1 MADDKQM
8 DLQNSVAE
16 DKQMDLQNSVAD
28 PMPRNQTLIEIN
40 RSILHALY
48 TFKENAPLKNYILNK
63 RPSTGESLTLAE
75 VLTILKEI
83 IRDEGMFDMKNP
95 AVILCDQNLEKAL
108 NMRALHVTEIRD
120 IVYSQLTRLPDDKQD
135 INRSQ
140 NSRQQHNYSVRRD
153 EQQLQEALTPTD
165 KTTVSTSQTSVA
177 QQSVNGNPA
186 PQTSNGN
193 LPAVAPQT
201 SVTRSNNAP
210 ETPIDYTNNNARY
223 TLKSEFRS
231 VLATLPTFNQNQTLF
246 AYSEVSELLSNYI
259 RSKKNFIDPRNPKLA
274 IIKDDPLSKA
284 FKVDSFHQCQLTS
297 LMRKQLIYVS
307 DAVPGPSNVPGI
319 AIQLPG
325 NAIPIPRTS
334 LYLVPRTSA
343 DSVLRDRRMAHTG
356 AIAYRIPGTALA
368 IVVVPETSTTSSVP
382 GNSSQPNSRMTATIT
397 TTIPRTSATPG
408 NSSQPN
414 SGMIGPSTSPGTST
428 SSIPGNSSQP
438 NSGMIG
444 TSTSPGTSS
453 SSIPGN
459 SRLMQTTINS
469 QRNMTDLNTRIRN
482 CTDKIA
488 EYATSFIGKGLG
500 STYDERM
507 KYLTEEIKKHISG
520 ILDNRSCPT
529 IDEPPANQ
537 SILMTALMA
546 GNTEKEGSGRTSEAK
561 NEESPEDE
569 YSDEEFEEY
578 DVDSTEEQEVR
589 PPQAGG
595 GTGMSTDENSDPEC
609 LQTPVQIEDS
619 DGESAH
625 WADNE
630 DTMMIELK
638 SGKHEPTTFFKS
650 FPHISSQKCLGCKLG
665 KTPDSRYCKTCW
677 QKRKDW
683 LPNPPK
689 KAKRFSRRKRN
700 EQRDK
705 RLGAKASNCFI
716 ETENTIATS
725 DSSLCIFCYAEP
737 RNATIIHGKLGH
749 QLSCYPCAKK
759 LWKEHARCPVCR
771 RKIEK
776 IVKLIQT

>member
-1 MADDKQM
+1 
-8 DLQNSVAE
+8 
-16 DKQMDLQNSVAD
+16 
-28 PMPRNQTLIEIN
+28 
-40 RSILHALY
+40 
-48 TFKENAPLKNYILNK
+48 
-63 RPSTGESLTLAE
+63 
-75 VLTILKEI
+75 
-83 IRDEGMFDMKNP
+83 
-95 AVILCDQNLEKAL
+95 
-108 NMRALHVTEIRD
+108 
-120 IVYSQLTRLPDDKQD
+120 
-135 INRSQ
+135 
-140 NSRQQHNYSVRRD
+140 
-153 EQQLQEALTPTD
+153 
-165 KTTVSTSQTSVA
+165 
-177 QQSVNGNPA
+177 
-186 PQTSNGN
+186 
-193 LPAVAPQT
+193 
-201 SVTRSNNAP
+201 
-210 ETPIDYTNNNARY
+210 
-223 TLKSEFRS
+223 
-231 VLATLPTFNQNQTLF
+231 
-246 AYSEVSELLSNYI
+246 
-259 RSKKNFIDPRNPKLA
+259 
-274 IIKDDPLSKA
+274 
-284 FKVDSFHQCQLTS
+284 
-297 LMRKQLIYVS
+297 MRKQLIYVS

-529 IDEPPANQ
+529 IVEPPANR

-546 GNTEKEGSGRTSEAK
+546 GNTEKEGACSTSEAK

-595 GTGMSTDENSDPEC
+595 GKGMSTDENSDPEC